1 MKKSAWDWALNL
13 YEASII
19 VLGLL
24 VSVLVVIAFI
34 RYERSLPVT
43 LYALGL
49 MILYGVM
56 DRRPLSFR
64 GIEVSLSFPVIL
76 VALLLLVA
84 RFSVAPDVS
93 LLTVTGI
100 AALGSFLS
108 ESLRRLSRPRLPLVR
123 SVVRVLFYAAH
134 HALAGIVS
142 AQAYLKV
149 SSLGWEQGLEK
160 LYVQPALVYA
170 LVYAFVYSLV
180 SQVILWPH
188 DMAISRLMLPADEK
202 RLPRVDLLTLVAIVP
217 IPLVL
222 FYLFSGEADWA
233 FVIVFLLFLAFLVGI
248 GSYAKI
254 DVAGR
259 RLQAREDLRKKL
271 GTPVNMSEL
280 RQGVYSI
287 LGEGLD
293 YRWGA
298 IYSAELSSDVYRL
311 RGSLEKSEEGVGIVP
326 YDPPFSKDTGR
337 VLANEAL
344 PPDRVVCWPRLA
356 KRGEGLHLGEVARTG
371 EPSPNIAGKG
381 ERPASD
387 SDPYLP
393 PRVVAMYVPVQYE
406 TAQLER
412 VTLGLLALTRSAK
425 QFRERDRVWVE
436 SLTEAMSGFLQQ
448 IRQFEVQLQVLYE
461 QVKDYTRNPERLQRA
476 MQQLHQAHVDVFLI
490 LNLISQ
496 SAFRSSLRS
505 VLQGVIERARGKVAE
520 GDVISLP
527 EDVLREIY
535 DEARRKRPDMPSL
548 NDEILENLKVL
559 PSSFERAFS
568 FRYQWPEISRGPEFI
583 RLYEFF
589 DRAME
594 ARSVFDII
602 ELRPKEPD
610 ATIKALGDDPRF
622 NHPQVIEHL
631 KALTAIVDL
640 VKRGSLVEA
649 MNQAEELDRSVDEHV
664 ADPERFIFRTLLG
677 NWHTIT
683 YTTFAEREGGA
694 QMGEAQVDISLR
706 CDHALPLQP
715 LTVGIRLENRGPGT
729 AFQVGVKMSSDPNY
743 RVIGEP
749 EVRLGSL
756 PPTGKRDLEFT
767 VEPVGNHELK
777 VRFQIAYRDVEQK
790 QERFEDTLYLREP
803 PPPFTSIPNPYV
815 PGKPLNMNSDVFFG
829 RKDVFEFIN
838 QNMSASAS
846 QQRILLL
853 IGERRIGK
861 TSVLKQLPA
870 RVEDERYIHVF
881 LDCQAIGG
889 VPNVAGFFR
898 HLATVICNALHKEG
912 FLVER
917 PSDDDLRRDAHSIF
931 ERKFLPQVWEKIG
944 DRRLLIAVDEFER
957 LGGHVQEGKM
967 SDEDFAAPLRALMHS
982 QDRLAFIFV
991 GTHQLEALFSEY
1003 WGVLF
1008 NIAQHRTIGFL
1019 DEEDARRLITE
1030 PVREHRAYDDLAL
1043 DEMLRVTGGHPY
1055 FLQLMCVHLMNT
1067 CHAERRSYVTV
1078 QDAQSASRE
1087 VLSAGRAHLGFVW
1100 SESDPIE
1107 QDALA
1112 GLAKSL
1118 ALDPRAT
1125 VETIAGHLER
1135 AGRRR
1140 TRPEIRD
1147 ALQRLESRRHIVTR
1161 EQGPGEIGYY
1171 DFTAGLYRLWIRK
1184 SHALD

>member
-1 MKKSAWDWALNL
+1 LKKSAWDWALTF
-13 YEASII
+13 YEALII

-24 VSVLVVIAFI
+24 VSVLVVIALV
-34 RYERSLPVT
+34 RYEQNPPVA
-43 LYALGL
+43 LYLGL
-49 MILYGVM
+49 MVLYGVM

-76 VALLLLVA
+76 VALLSLVT

-108 ESLRRLSRPRLPLVR
+108 ESLRRLSRPRLPSGR

-149 SSLGWEQGLEK
+149 SSLGWEQGLER

-170 LVYAFVYSLV
+170 LVYAFAYSLI

-188 DMAISRLMLPADEK
+188 DMAIGRLMLPADEK
-202 RLPRVDLLTLVAIVP
+202 RLPRVDLLTLVAIAP
-217 IPLVL
+217 IPLML

-233 FVIVFLLFLAFLVGI
+233 FIVVFLLFLAFLVGI
-248 GSYAKI
+248 ASYAKI

-259 RLQAREDLRKKL
+259 RLQAREDLRRKL

-280 RQGVYSI
+280 RQGVYNI
-287 LGEGLD
+287 LGEELD

-298 IYSAELSSDVYRL
+298 VYSAELSSDVYQL
-311 RGSLEKSEEGVGIVP
+311 RGSLEKVGEGVRIVA
-326 YDPPFSKDTGR
+326 YEPPFSKETGR

-344 PPDRVVCWPRLA
+344 PPNQVVRWPRLV
-356 KRGEGLHLGEVARTG
+356 KRGEGLHLGKVARTG
-371 EPSPNIAGKG
+371 EPSPNIGGKG
-381 ERPASD
+381 EPPAPD

-393 PRVVAMYVPVQYE
+393 PRLVAMYVPVQYE
-406 TAQLER
+406 TAQHER
-412 VTLGLLALTRSAK
+412 ITIGLLALTRSAK

-436 SLTEAMSGFLQQ
+436 SLAEAISGFLQQ
-448 IRQFEVQLQVLYE
+448 IRQFEDQLQHLYE
-461 QVKDYTRNPERLQRA
+461 QVKDYTRNPGRLQQA
-476 MQQLHQAHVDVFLI
+476 MQQLHEAHVDVFLI

-505 VLQGVIERARGKVAE
+505 VLQSVIERARGKVAE

-535 DEARRKRPDMPSL
+535 DEARRKKPDMPLL

-568 FRYQWPEISRGPEFI
+568 FRYQWPEISRGSEFI

-602 ELRPKEPD
+602 ELRLKEPD

-622 NHPQVIEHL
+622 NHPQIIKHL
-631 KALTAIVDL
+631 EALPAIADL
-640 VKRGSLVEA
+640 LKRGSLVEA

-677 NWHTIT
+677 NWHTII
-683 YTTFAEREGGA
+683 YTTFAEREGA
-694 QMGEAQVDISLR
+694 AKMGEAQLAVSLR

-715 LTVGIRLENRGPGT
+715 LIVGLQLENRGPGT
-729 AFQVGVKMSSDPNY
+729 AFQVGVEMLSTLSY
-743 RVIGEP
+743 RVLGESK
-749 EVRLGSL
+749 VRLGSL
-756 PPTGKRDLEFT
+756 PPAGKCDLEFT
-767 VEPVGNHELK
+767 VEPAGNHELD
-777 VRFQIAYRDVEQK
+777 VQFQIIYRGLEQK
-790 QERFEDTLYLREP
+790 QVPFEDTLRLREAP
-803 PPPFTSIPNPYV
+803 PSFTSIPNSYI
-815 PGKPLNMNSDVFFG
+815 PGKPLRMNSNVFFG
-829 RKDVFEFIN
+829 RRDVFEFIN

-870 RVEDERYIHVF
+870 RVEDERYVHAF
-881 LDCQAIGG
+881 CDCQAIGG
-889 VPNVAGFFR
+889 VPNVAGFFQ

-931 ERKFLPQVWEKIG
+931 EQRFLPKVWEKIG

-957 LGGHVQEGKM
+957 LGGYVQKREAEGQ
-967 SDEDFAAPLRALMHS
+967 EFVAPLRALMQS
-982 QDRLAFIFV
+982 QDRLAFIFA

-1030 PVREHRAYDDLAL
+1030 PVQEYRVYDDLAL
-1043 DEMLRVTGGHPY
+1043 DEMLRVSGRHPY

-1067 CHAERRSYVTV
+1067 CNAERRSYVTI
-1078 QDAQSASRE
+1078 QDARNASRE

-1107 QDALA
+1107 QEALG

-1171 DFTAGLYRLWIRK
+1171 DFTAGLYRLWIQK